1 LEGGVDTRVLTTHV
15 PNLLAQ
21 RVDGFAARM
30 GRSRSW
36 IIIQA
41 LTEWV
46 ARQDAGLSGSGAGF
60 SETQAGFEAEMM
72 TPARAAASL
81 KSLRENSTLSDVSWQ
96 ELRDTGR
103 R

>member
-1 LEGGVDTRVLTTHV
+1 MESRVLTTHV

-46 ARQDAGLSGSGAGF
+46 ARQDAALTGTASGF
-60 SETQAGFEAEMM
+60 SEAQAEFEVDAK

-81 KSLRENSTLSDVSWQ
+81 KSLREHTTLSDVSWQ

>member
-1 LEGGVDTRVLTTHV
+1 MESRVLTTHV
-15 PNLLAQ
+15 PNELAQ

-46 ARQDAGLSGSGAGF
+46 ARQDSGLSGIGSGFA
-60 SETQAGFEAEMM
+60 ETQAGFEVDLR

-81 KSLRENSTLSDVSWQ
+81 KSLRENTTLSDVSWQ

>member
-1 LEGGVDTRVLTTHV
+1 MDTRVLTTHV

-46 ARQDAGLSGSGAGF
+46 ARQDAGLSGAGF
-60 SETQAGFEAEMM
+60 SESQAGFEVEAH